1 MGEFLSRAHYK
12 EKVTNRNMLLNILR
26 CVRFLAQQDLPLR
39 GVGSDADSNLRQV
52 LLLQCV
58 DNLDLGAWLRK
69 KTDKYTSHN
78 IQNEMLKIMAVKIL
92 RQISQ
97 RIRDGERNTILADE
111 SMDVAN
117 KEQFTICIWW

>member
-92 RQISQ
+92 QQISQ
-97 RIRDGERNTILADE
+97 RIREGE
-111 SMDVAN
+111 
-117 KEQFTICIWW
+117 